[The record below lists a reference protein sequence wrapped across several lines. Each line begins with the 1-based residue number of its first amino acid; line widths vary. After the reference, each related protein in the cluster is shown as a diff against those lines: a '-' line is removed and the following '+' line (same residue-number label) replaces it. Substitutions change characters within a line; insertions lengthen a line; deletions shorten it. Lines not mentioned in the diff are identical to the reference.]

1 MASGASRPAFWATGL
16 SIIVADFVTKLIAV
30 AQLGRLPV
38 PIGGAWLTLRLVYN
52 PGAAFGI
59 YVGQYSRPVFMTL
72 ALIALGVLL
81 TMVRQTRGDHWFRLT
96 ALGLVCGGAVGNL
109 IDRVRSARG
118 VVDFIDVGVGAY
130 RWPTFN
136 VADMAVTCGAI
147 ALAIVLWQEGHPAP
161 AEAVPEA
168 AASPTSP
175 PPGGAELSSEH

>member
-1 MASGASRPAFWATGL
+1 MASGASRPAFWATALG
-16 SIIVADFVTKLIAV
+16 IIISDYATKQIAV
-30 AQLGRLPV
+30 SNLTRLPI
-38 PIGGAWLTLRLVYN
+38 PIGGDWLTLRLVYN

-59 YVGQYSRPVFMTL
+59 YAGQYSRQIFMAL

-81 TMVRQTRGDHWFRLT
+81 TMVRQTKPEQWFRLT

-118 VVDFIDVGVGAY
+118 VVDFIDVGIGAY

-147 ALAIVLWQEGHPAP
+147 ALAVVLWQEGHAAP
-161 AEAVPEA
+161 AEAAPDGPPA
-168 AASPTSP
+168 PAS
-175 PPGGAELSSEH
+175 GGPAELSSEH